1 MPINIHMASPSV
13 LMIVDNEDMMIL
25 GDDGVELPRVW
36 PAENVIYQ
44 LVPPPPTPAELKF
57 TAKLA
62 LHLEETRRQ
71 NLLDIRQ
78 SPSSADFP
86 NTTNTLYDYEKSS
99 GHPNPATKE
108 KKNDNPSKKE
118 FNNEDSKTINVAAET
133 TSTPF
138 TTTHRDITLVSTP
151 VSATNMTTLAS
162 SDSLGDINKR
172 LAEALLKTTTTVTNP
187 CTKLLKQGGR
197 YCKRISDGDKKVC
210 LDEILST
217 ATKRPNGSCLVY
229 SFGVGHDFSFD
240 MAMSLLGCE
249 VFAFDDDEYHSI
261 YPVQPFPRVHFSQ
274 TRLGSFVLY
283 QEVDNRIEDSI
294 YTFLYR
300 PLDNIMYILGHT
312 EVTLH
317 LLKVDIEGAEWD
329 IFSKSIFELSE

>member
-1 MPINIHMASPSV
+1 MK
-13 LMIVDNEDMMIL
+13 MMIS
-25 GDDGVELPRVW
+25 GDDGFDLPRVW
-36 PAENVIYQ
+36 PAESVIYQ
-44 LVPPPPTPAELKF
+44 LVPPLPTPAELQF

-71 NLLDIRQ
+71 NPLDTRQ
-78 SPSSADFP
+78 SPWSADFP
-86 NTTNTLYDYEKSS
+86 NITNTLYDYEKSS
-99 GHPNPATKE
+99 DHPNSATKE
-108 KKNDNPSKKE
+108 NKIAK
-118 FNNEDSKTINVAAET
+118 T

-138 TTTHRDITLVSTP
+138 TTHRDITLVSTP

-162 SDSLGDINKR
+162 SDSLDDINKR

-217 ATKRPNGSCLVY
+217 AAKRPNGSCLVY
-229 SFGVGHDFSFD
+229 SFGIGHDFSFD

-249 VFAFDDDEYHSI
+249 VFAFDDDESHSI

-274 TRLGSFVLY
+274 TRLGWLLLY
-283 QEVDNRIEDSI
+283 QVVDNRIENSI
-294 YTFLYR
+294 YNYLYR

-317 LLKVDIEGAEWD
+317 LLKVDIEGTEWD
-329 IFSKSIFELSE
+329 IFSKSIFKVGQIGGMVSM